1 MGTQIQGSGPEPFL
15 GAPVIL
21 ESEAL
26 NLRIAAPHRLADPDT
41 LILMAKNE
49 PHSRRFFKYN
59 PEDHPAIFACAQ
71 LW

>member
-15 GAPVIL
+15 GAPVTL

-41 LILMAKNE
+41 LILWPRMSPTVAD
-49 PHSRRFFKYN
+49 FFKYN
-59 PEDHPAIFACAQ
+59 PEDHPAFFACAQ